1 MNTALVQLK
10 LRERQLQDELEQV
23 WASMDNLLEAR
34 EAGGPITPTLVI
46 NTLKV
51 MILEG
56 HGDWLVTP
64 VERAGDGLVTSAE
77 ALKVAS
83 KETGLGPHLLRGMLS
98 RAQHRPVLVCKD
110 GKLILRV
117 EG

>member
-23 WASMDNLLEAR
+23 WASMDSLLGAHEAC
-34 EAGGPITPTLVI
+34 GPITPLLVI
-46 NTLKV
+46 NTLKL

-56 HGDWLVTP
+56 HGNWLVTP
-64 VERAGDGLVTSAE
+64 VERTGDVLVTSAE

-83 KETGLGPHLLRGMLS
+83 RETGICQHLLRGWLS
-98 RAQHRPVLVCKD
+98 RAQRHPALACRD

>member
-23 WASMDNLLEAR
+23 WAGIDSLLEAHKVC
-34 EAGGPITPTLVI
+34 GPITPILVI
-46 NTLKV
+46 NTLKL
-51 MILEG
+51 MMLEEY
-56 HGDWLVTP
+56 GDWLVTP
-64 VERAGDGLVTSAE
+64 VERTGDALVTSAE

-83 KETGLGPHLLRGMLS
+83 RETGICQHLLRGWLS
-98 RAQHRPVLVCKD
+98 RAQRHPALACRD